1 MVHFLSVLQGD
12 HRELI
17 HFAYSLMD
25 QSLITNS
32 ISIMRITWGRKGKNL
47 DNKTKLKMQTKAVIF
62 LIFYFKKLYEYLIS
76 KGM

>member
-32 ISIMRITWGRKGKNL
+32 ISIMRITWGKKGKNL
-47 DNKTKLKMQTKAVIF
+47 NEIKNANQSSDIF
-62 LIFYFKKLYEYLIS
+62 DFPF
-76 KGM
+76 